1 MGMAAALPA
10 QVTRMDSTKTLS
22 TKAISNKDLFDYWY
36 RRVEFKNLE
45 LLASPGHLKTHE
57 LRHEC
62 TNYDQLWKSPQ
73 VNALSG
79 LERDRTIAIIK
90 YECTARVLQRR
101 ATILREQISEAEE
114 GYRGVSQ
121 EYSKLRKILRALQEA
136 LFGKEQ
142 EVQQLKQQILVLTKE
157 NEAVRAESEQSKAYA
172 ELLEEFEK
180 LQKEHV
186 KVQKDLTK
194 VSKRRKELAHNNMSL
209 GGRLAHTK
217 RYKRERDEARAV
229 LAEQKEQIAELQ
241 LYNQELKTAN
251 QVLTQKL
258 RGQSVA

>member
-1 MGMAAALPA
+1 
-10 QVTRMDSTKTLS
+10 MDSTTALS
-22 TKAISNKDLFDYWY
+22 AKDISNKDLFKYWY
-36 RRVEFKNLE
+36 DRVEFKNLD
-45 LLASPGHLKTHE
+45 LLASPGHLETFK

-62 TNYDQLWKSPQ
+62 TNYDELWKSSE

-79 LERDRTIAIIK
+79 LDRDRTIAIIK

-101 ATILREQISEAEE
+101 ATVLRDQIAEAEE

-142 EVQQLKQQILVLTKE
+142 EVEQLKNQILVLTKE
-157 NEAVRAESEQSKAYA
+157 NEAIRTESEQSKAYA

-180 LQKEHV
+180 LQKEHARV
-186 KVQKDLTK
+186 RKDLTK

-217 RYKRERDEARAV
+217 RYIRERDEAKAI

-241 LYNQELKTAN
+241 QYNQKLKATNQELTDKIRDLSN
-251 QVLTQKL
+251 
-258 RGQSVA
+258 

>member
-1 MGMAAALPA
+1 MN
-10 QVTRMDSTKTLS
+10 SKTALS
-22 TKAISNKDLFDYWY
+22 TKSISNKDLFQYWY
-36 RRVEFKNLE
+36 DRVEFKNLE
-45 LLASPGHLKTHE
+45 RLAEPGHIETFK

-62 TNYDQLWKSPQ
+62 TNYDELWKSAQ

-101 ATILREQISEAEE
+101 ATALRDQIAEAEE

-121 EYSKLRKILRALQEA
+121 EYSRLRKILRALQEA

-142 EVQQLKQQILVLTKE
+142 EIKQLQNQVLALTRE
-157 NEAVRAESEQSKAYA
+157 NEAVRAEAEKSKAYA

-180 LQKEHV
+180 LQKEYA
-186 KVQKDLTK
+186 KVRKDLTK
-194 VSKRRKELAHNNMSL
+194 VSKRKKELAHNNMSL

-217 RYKRERDEARAV
+217 RYIRERDEARAI

-241 LYNQELKTAN
+241 QYNNALQATNRE
-251 QVLTQKL
+251 LTQQL
-258 RGQSVA
+258 SRLSAV